1 MLAARADSFGRDTPG
16 ARAGRHATARPGSAA
31 SAAREA
37 AITGSGQVGG
47 EPWPP
52 RDLVGIGPT
61 TAEATA

>member
-1 MLAARADSFGRDTPG
+1 MSIRMVCRGIAVAALMA
-16 ARAGRHATARPGSAA
+16 ATTA
-31 SAAREA
+31 
-37 AITGSGQVGG
+37 VGG